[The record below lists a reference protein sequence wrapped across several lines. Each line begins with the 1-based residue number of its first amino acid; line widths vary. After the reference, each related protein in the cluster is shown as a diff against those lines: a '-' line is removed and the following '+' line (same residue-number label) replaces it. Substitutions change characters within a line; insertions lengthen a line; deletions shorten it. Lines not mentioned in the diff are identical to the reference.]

1 MRYIEDPRQERLF
14 DRYHGLFPPLA
25 RRILENGW
33 QGTFRLAILEPRG
46 ERVAEG
52 RVRGGPGRSDW
63 PSSAASRHLLP
74 GNADEITSR
83 RLGARSR
90 FVVGFWRK

>member
-14 DRYHGLFPPLA
+14 DRYHRLFPPLA

-52 RVRGGPGRSDW
+52 RVRGGPGRGDW

-74 GNADEITSR
+74 VGEVLRIFPPKNR
-83 RLGARSR
+83 RP
-90 FVVGFWRK
+90 